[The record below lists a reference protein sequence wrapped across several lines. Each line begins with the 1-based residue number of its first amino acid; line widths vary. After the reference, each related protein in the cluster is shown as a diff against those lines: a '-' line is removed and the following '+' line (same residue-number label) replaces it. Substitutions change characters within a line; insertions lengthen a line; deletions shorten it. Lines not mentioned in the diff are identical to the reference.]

1 VTQREARVAHQH
13 FQRPLVLRK
22 RAEVIIELEAGDCC
36 ASASIQLA
44 ETDAELTAPE
54 SAMTYEYVRAWL

>member
-1 VTQREARVAHQH
+1 VTRREARVAYQH

-22 RAEVIIELEAGDCC
+22 RAEVVIELEAGDCR
-36 ASASIQLA
+36 ASASTQLA

-54 SAMTYEYVRAWL
+54 SAVTYKYLRAWV